1 MWYALS
7 GVDGCFCGLCLL
19 WLEGSV
25 QRAPLV
31 TSSCAEH
38 VDAEPL
44 AGEHVKSVHV
54 LSTVAAEWQSAAARE
69 LQQAALAMP

>member
-1 MWYALS
+1 MWYALG
-7 GVDGCFCGLCLL
+7 GVDGCFVACFC

-38 VDAEPL
+38 VDVEPL
-44 AGEHVKSVHV
+44 LGIRYKTVHV
-54 LSTVAAEWQSAAARE
+54 SSTVAAEWQSAAARE
-69 LQQAALAMP
+69 LQQAALAVP